1 MHKVA
6 VLISTYNGEK
16 FFEEQLDSILKQEAV
31 DVDVYIR
38 DDGSEEK
45 FINVLKK
52 INNDKVHIKKL

>member
-52 INNDKVHIKKL
+52 INNDKVLP

>member
-1 MHKVA
+1 MQSLWIRK
-6 VLISTYNGEK
+6 NQ
-16 FFEEQLDSILKQEAV
+16 EEQLDSILKQEAV

-52 INNDKVHIKKL
+52 INNDK

>member
-45 FINVLKK
+45 FKK
-52 INNDKVHIKKL
+52 